1 MMRNV
6 FMILV
11 MNQVDIFFLGGVD
24 FYHIESPALST
35 FFVGVNMS
43 LGSFAQALA
52 EEKITKWLLENWPV
66 KLQFGLVCPITWV
79 DGKSLKFNS
88 LTDAGGN
95 PMPFAY
101 PLGQCED
108 YTDQSFDSWQERV
121 FSFGAPATMYQSC
134 ESAIDKYT
142 SSINDVIDVQYA
154 KACRQCMYQGF
165 RLLESGISGN
175 DGEFAGLR
183 SLVPA
188 NMTVTVGGVPTLQQF
203 DDAFFKVVDNE
214 GYPNAVMGR
223 TGSLKRFLNLMRA
236 ANQDIVYAD
245 IEVPDPRTGTR
256 IARVPSIHGVPWYIN
271 DAMEVPPEGENVYFM
286 VMGDNGHHTPGHGL
300 QLILPQVR
308 RGDMFVKRHI
318 PITPSND
325 RGADTGTLASR
336 HAVSVIWPMG
346 IAYGS
351 AGAVSRLANIT
362 PL

>member
-1 MMRNV
+1 MFFFCGVGFCHAV
-6 FMILV
+6 FAA
-11 MNQVDIFFLGGVD
+11 
-24 FYHIESPALST
+24 HET
-35 FFVGVNMS
+35 FIHGENMS

-52 EEKITKWLLENWPV
+52 EEKVTKWLLENWPI

-88 LTDAGGN
+88 LTDADGN
-95 PMPFAY
+95 PIPFAY

-121 FSFGAPATMYQSC
+121 FDFGAPATLYQSC

-165 RLLESGISGN
+165 RLLESGNSAN

-188 NMTVTVGGVPTLQQF
+188 NMTVTAGGVPTLQQF
-203 DDAFFKVVDNE
+203 DDAFFRVVDNE
-214 GYPNAVMGR
+214 GYPNAIMGR
-223 TGSLKRFLNLMRA
+223 TGSLKRYLNLRRA
-236 ANQDIVYAD
+236 AGLNEEYVE
-245 IEVPDPRTGTR
+245 IEVPDPRSGTR
-256 IARVPSIHGVPWYIN
+256 VAKVPSIHGVPWYIN

-300 QLILPQVR
+300 QLIMPQVR

-318 PITPSND
+318 PITPTND
-325 RGADTGTLASR
+325 RLADTGTLASR

-351 AGAVSRLANIT
+351 AGAVSRLAAIT